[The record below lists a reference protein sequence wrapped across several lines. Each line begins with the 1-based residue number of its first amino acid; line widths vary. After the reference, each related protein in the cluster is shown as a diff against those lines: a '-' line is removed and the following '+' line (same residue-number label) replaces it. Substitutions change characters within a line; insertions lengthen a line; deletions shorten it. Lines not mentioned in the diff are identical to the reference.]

1 MKMSAGVKQA
11 SRAVFLLPSLFTLT
25 NLYLGYLSIAATFEG
40 RYRWAAIYI
49 IIAAVMD
56 GLDGLVARLIKATS
70 DFGIQLD
77 SLADTVSFGL
87 ATSFLIYI
95 WGLWPTGAKM
105 PFISFLFLTAGVL
118 RLARYNI
125 RTKSQTDRKTYQGL
139 TVPSAAM
146 FMASLVFA
154 HPEPLETRPPAFLIG
169 LLVVIISFFMVSTM
183 RYPNLLSFSPR
194 KKVDAKSLLIVAV
207 FLGGL
212 FLHADIFLVAFFT
225 LNVLSGPALALAK
238 LLQQNTRRRKAARQS
253 A

>member
-1 MKMSAGVKQA
+1 MRVSAGLKKA
-11 SRAVFLLPSLFTLT
+11 SRAVYLLPSLFTLT
-25 NLYLGYLSIAATFEG
+25 NLYLGYLSVTATFDG
-40 RYRWAAIYI
+40 RYRSAATYI

-56 GLDGLVARLIKATS
+56 GLDGLVARLIRASS

-87 ATSFLIYI
+87 ATSLLIHI
-95 WGLWPTGAKM
+95 WGLRLTGARM
-105 PFISFLFLTAGVL
+105 PLVSFLFLTAGVL

-125 RTKSQTDRKTYQGL
+125 RTKPQSDRKTYQGL

-146 FMASLVFA
+146 FMASLVYA
-154 HPEPLETRPPAFLIG
+154 HPEPVEARPFAFLVG
-169 LLVVIISFFMVSTM
+169 LLVVIVAFFMVSTL

-194 KKVDAKSLLIVAV
+194 KKVDAKSILILAV

-212 FLHADIFLVAFFT
+212 FLYTEIFLVAFFT
-225 LNVLSGPALALAK
+225 LNVVSGPVLALAR
-238 LLQQNTRRRKAARQS
+238 LLQQNARRRKSARQS